1 MKTLTIYGRDGY
13 GPCVSLK
20 KLLERGAL
28 TFKFVDVTT
37 LGRPEADALRRS
49 MCTVSGIRGATV
61 PAAEVSDG
69 TASVWIFNHSHTDV
83 STMFD
88 KIRAALA

>member
-1 MKTLTIYGRDGY
+1 
-13 GPCVSLK
+13 
-20 KLLERGAL
+20 
-28 TFKFVDVTT
+28 
-37 LGRPEADALRRS
+37 